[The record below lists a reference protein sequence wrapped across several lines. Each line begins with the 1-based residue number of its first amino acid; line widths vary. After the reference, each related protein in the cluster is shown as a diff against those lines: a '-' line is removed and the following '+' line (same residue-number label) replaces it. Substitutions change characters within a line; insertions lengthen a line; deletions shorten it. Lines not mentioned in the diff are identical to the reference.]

1 MCYKDLKSKC
11 FAIKLKCVVGDP
23 DRYWNIGKKRY
34 CTLYLTSACVGCIT
48 GVRMGGLWLDLSAW
62 LW

>member
-23 DRYWNIGKKRY
+23 DRYWNIGRWDF
-34 CTLYLTSACVGCIT
+34 LYD
-48 GVRMGGLWLDLSAW
+48 M
-62 LW
+62 